1 MSIHSVVGISG
12 NFISGK
18 YYIAGVGGSR
28 GVDVAFTYAIDEL
41 YAVPFFT
48 PVPISIDK
56 IAVYVT
62 GTKEAYMV
70 LGIYENTS
78 MSNLYPSSL
87 LLSSSEIHVPAS
99 SAGLYEDTI
108 SGSLEAGKLYWFAFT
123 ATGTYVNAVR
133 AISSES
139 AWSPF
144 GPKVGSTLTNLARF
158 WSVSRAYDSTLPNSF
173 TAGGAMEHGSSTTAI
188 GVRIV

>member
-28 GVDVAFTYAIDEL
+28 GAIVAFTYAKDEL

-56 IAVYVT
+56 IAIYVT
-62 GTKEAYMV
+62 GNKEADMV

-108 SGSLEAGKLYWFAFT
+108 SGSLEAGKLYWFAIT
-123 ATGTYVNAVR
+123 AGTSINAVR
-133 AISSES
+133 AIPSES
-139 AWSPF
+139 VWSPF
-144 GPKVGSTLTNLARF
+144 GPKAGSTLTNLARF

-173 TAGGAMEHGSSTTAI
+173 TAGGAMEYGSTPAI